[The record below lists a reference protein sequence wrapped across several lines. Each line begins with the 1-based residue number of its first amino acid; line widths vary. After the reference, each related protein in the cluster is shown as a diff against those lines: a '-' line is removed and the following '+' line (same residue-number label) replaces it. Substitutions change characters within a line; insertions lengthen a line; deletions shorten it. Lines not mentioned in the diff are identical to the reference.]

1 MSDPLT
7 MTAGDAL
14 LAQLK
19 RIGVDYVCANSGID
33 FPPIIEGL
41 AEAAA
46 NDIELPQAIIIPHE
60 GATMA
65 MAHGYYLA
73 TGRSQAVM
81 ATPM

>member
-1 MSDPLT
+1 
-7 MTAGDAL
+7 MTAGGAL

-19 RIGVDYVCANSGID
+19 RIGVDYVFANSGTD

-46 NDIELPQAIIIPHE
+46 NDIDLLQGIVIPMKAPRWPLRMAI
-60 GATMA
+60 TS
-65 MAHGYYLA
+65 